1 MRRGLVEYRKFRL
14 AMTSGTSNL
23 WENRDSYLANEYV
36 KYPNKPKLLR
46 VVDRKEFSKLTMEQ
60 KNEIRTQVLSSR
72 LTNIN
77 QVGSPKMAEFTKKF
91 DIFSRGSKSES
102 MF

>member
-36 KYPNKPKLLR
+36 KYPNKPKCYGHN
-46 VVDRKEFSKLTMEQ
+46 RKEFSKLTMEQ
-60 KNEIRTQVLSSR
+60 RT
-72 LTNIN
+72 
-77 QVGSPKMAEFTKKF
+77 
-91 DIFSRGSKSES
+91 KSELK
-102 MF
+102 F